1 MSTVVNTIKDGIK
14 NWWWFLI
21 IGLMSFGAGI
31 AIIAKPAESY
41 VSLSILFSL
50 IMAGTGFSQ
59 IVFAVSERKTMKN
72 WGWTLVS
79 GILDFALG
87 TFLMIYPVITM
98 ATLPFIVGFYL
109 VFRAIY
115 LIGAS
120 IELSSFGV
128 KGWGWILT
136 GGIVLLAL
144 GFLTLYYPAAGA
156 WGIIA
161 CSGYA
166 FIVSGIF
173 SIVLAFKLKNFKTN
187 IMKFKNDVESSV
199 GINFGKEYRKAY

>member
-1 MSTVVNTIKDGIK
+1 MSTVVNTIKNGIK

-21 IGLMSFGAGI
+21 MGIMSLVAGA
-31 AIIAKPAESY
+31 AIFAKPAESY
-41 VSLSILFSL
+41 ITLSVLFSI
-50 IMAGTGFSQ
+50 IMASTGFSQ
-59 IVFAVSERKTMKN
+59 IVFSISERRYLKN

-87 TFLMIYPVITM
+87 TYLMIYPAITM

-109 VFRAIY
+109 LFRAIC

-120 IELSSFGV
+120 IELSSIGI
-128 KGWGWILT
+128 KGWGWLLT
-136 GGIVLLAL
+136 GGVVLLAL
-144 GFLTLYYPAAGA
+144 GFLTLYFPAVGA
-156 WGIIA
+156 IGIVA

-173 SIVLAFKLKNFKTN
+173 SIVLAFQLKSFKAR
-187 IMKFKNDVESSV
+187 IPHFENDLEKSLGV
-199 GINFGKEYRKAY
+199 AL

>member
-1 MSTVVNTIKDGIK
+1 MSTVVNTIKSGIK

-21 IGLMSFGAGI
+21 MGIMSLVAGA
-31 AIIAKPAESY
+31 AIFAKPAESY
-41 VSLSILFSL
+41 ITLSVLFSI
-50 IMAGTGFSQ
+50 IMASTGFSQ
-59 IVFAVSERKTMKN
+59 IVFSISERRYLKN

-87 TFLMIYPVITM
+87 TYLMIYPAITM

-109 VFRAIY
+109 LFRAIY

-120 IELSSFGV
+120 IELSSIGI
-128 KGWGWILT
+128 KGWGWLLT
-136 GGIVLLAL
+136 GGVVLLAL
-144 GFLTLYYPAAGA
+144 AFLTLYYPAVGA
-156 WGIIA
+156 IGIVA

-173 SIVLAFKLKNFKTN
+173 SIVLAFQLKSFKAR
-187 IMKFKNDVESSV
+187 IPHFENDLEKSL
-199 GINFGKEYRKAY
+199 GIVL

>member
-1 MSTVVNTIKDGIK
+1 MTTVVNTIRNGIK

-21 IGLMSFGAGI
+21 MGFMSLVAGI
-31 AIIAKPAESY
+31 AIFAKPAEGY
-41 VSLSILFSL
+41 ISLSILFSL

-59 IVFAVSERKTMKN
+59 IVFAISARHTMKN
-72 WGWTLVS
+72 WGWTFVS

-115 LIGAS
+115 LMGAS
-120 IELSSFGV
+120 IELSSFGIR
-128 KGWGWILT
+128 GWGWVLT
-136 GGIVLLAL
+136 GGILLLAL

-156 WGIIA
+156 LGIIA

-173 SIVLAFKLKNFKTN
+173 NIVLAFQLKSFKTD
-187 IMKFKNDVESSV
+187 IEKIKDGLESKLAP
-199 GINFGKEYRKAY
+199 NFPKEYRHAH

>member
-1 MSTVVNTIKDGIK
+1 MSTVVNTIKNEIK

-21 IGLMSFGAGI
+21 MGLMSLAAGI
-31 AIIAKPAESY
+31 AILAKPAEGY
-41 VSLSILFSL
+41 ISLSILFSL

-59 IVFAVSERKTMKN
+59 IVFAISSRHTLKN

-79 GILDFALG
+79 GILDLALG
-87 TFLMIYPVITM
+87 TFLIIYPVITM

-120 IELSSFGV
+120 IDLNSIGI
-128 KGWGWILT
+128 KGWGWVLA
-136 GGIVLLAL
+136 GGIALLAL
-144 GFLTLYYPAAGA
+144 GFLTMYYPAAGA
-156 WGIIA
+156 FGIIA
-161 CSGYA
+161 ISGSA

-173 SIVLAFKLKNFKTN
+173 NIVLAFQLKSLRTDIEKLKN
-187 IMKFKNDVESSV
+187 
-199 GINFGKEYRKAY
+199 GIEGKITPGVRKEYGHA

>member
-1 MSTVVNTIKDGIK
+1 MSTVVNTIKNGIK

-21 IGLMSFGAGI
+21 MGIMSLVAGA
-31 AIIAKPAESY
+31 AIFAKPAESY
-41 VSLSILFSL
+41 ITLSVLFSI
-50 IMAGTGFSQ
+50 IMASTGFSQ
-59 IVFAVSERKTMKN
+59 IVFSISERRYLKN

-87 TFLMIYPVITM
+87 TYLMIYPAITM

-109 VFRAIY
+109 LFRAIY

-120 IELSSFGV
+120 IELSSIGI
-128 KGWGWILT
+128 KGWGWLLT
-136 GGIVLLAL
+136 GGVVLLAL
-144 GFLTLYYPAAGA
+144 GFLTLYYPAVGA
-156 WGIIA
+156 IGIVA

-173 SIVLAFKLKNFKTN
+173 SIVLAFQLKSFKAR
-187 IMKFKNDVESSV
+187 IPHFENDLEKSL
-199 GINFGKEYRKAY
+199 GIVL

>member
-1 MSTVVNTIKDGIK
+1 MSTVVNTIKNGIK

-21 IGLMSFGAGI
+21 MGIMSLVAGA
-31 AIIAKPAESY
+31 AIFAKPAESY
-41 VSLSILFSL
+41 ITLSVLFSI
-50 IMAGTGFSQ
+50 IMASTGFSQ
-59 IVFAVSERKTMKN
+59 IVFSISERRYLKN

-87 TFLMIYPVITM
+87 TYLMIYPAITM

-109 VFRAIY
+109 LFRAIY

-120 IELSSFGV
+120 IELSSIGI
-128 KGWGWILT
+128 KGWGWLLT
-136 GGIVLLAL
+136 GRVELLAL
-144 GFLTLYYPAAGA
+144 GFLTLYYPAVGA
-156 WGIIA
+156 IGIVA

-173 SIVLAFKLKNFKTN
+173 SIVLAFQLKSFKAR
-187 IMKFKNDVESSV
+187 IPHFENDLEKSLGV
-199 GINFGKEYRKAY
+199 AL

>member
-1 MSTVVNTIKDGIK
+1 MSTVVNTIKSGVK

-21 IGLMSFGAGI
+21 IGLMSLAAGI
-31 AIIAKPAESY
+31 AIFAKPAEGY
-41 VSLSILFSL
+41 ISLSILFSL

-59 IVFAVSERKTMKN
+59 IVFAVSSRQTMKN

-87 TFLMIYPVITM
+87 TFLMLYPVITM
-98 ATLPFIVGFYL
+98 TTLPFIVGFYL
-109 VFRAIY
+109 MFRATY

-120 IELSSFGV
+120 IELNSIGI

-136 GGIVLLAL
+136 GGIVLLTL

-156 WGIIA
+156 LGIVA

-173 SIVLAFKLKNFKTN
+173 NIVLAFQLKSFKAH
-187 IMKFKNDVESSV
+187 IRKFEDDIESKI
-199 GINFGKEYRKAY
+199 GMAL

>member
-1 MSTVVNTIKDGIK
+1 MSTVVNTIKSGIK

-21 IGLMSFGAGI
+21 MGIMSLVAGA
-31 AIIAKPAESY
+31 AIFAKPAESY
-41 VSLSILFSL
+41 ITLSVLFSI
-50 IMAGTGFSQ
+50 IMASTGFSQ
-59 IVFAVSERKTMKN
+59 IVFSISERRYLKN

-87 TFLMIYPVITM
+87 TYLMIYPAITM

-109 VFRAIY
+109 LFRAIY

-120 IELSSFGV
+120 IELSSIGI
-128 KGWGWILT
+128 KGWGWLLT
-136 GGIVLLAL
+136 GGVVLLAL
-144 GFLTLYYPAAGA
+144 GFLTLYYPAVGA
-156 WGIIA
+156 IGIVA

-173 SIVLAFKLKNFKTN
+173 SIVLAFQLKSFKAR
-187 IMKFKNDVESSV
+187 IPHFENDFEKSP
-199 GINFGKEYRKAY
+199 GIVL

>member
-1 MSTVVNTIKDGIK
+1 MSTVVNTIKSGIK

-21 IGLMSFGAGI
+21 MGIMSLVAGA
-31 AIIAKPAESY
+31 AIFAKPAESY
-41 VSLSILFSL
+41 ITLSVLFSI
-50 IMAGTGFSQ
+50 IMASTGFSQ
-59 IVFAVSERKTMKN
+59 IVFSISERRYLKN

-87 TFLMIYPVITM
+87 TYLMIYPAITM

-109 VFRAIY
+109 LFRAIY

-120 IELSSFGV
+120 IELSSIGI
-128 KGWGWILT
+128 KGWGWLLT
-136 GGIVLLAL
+136 GGVVLLAL
-144 GFLTLYYPAAGA
+144 GFLTLYYPAVGA
-156 WGIIA
+156 IGIVA

-173 SIVLAFKLKNFKTN
+173 SIVLAFQLKSFKAR
-187 IMKFKNDVESSV
+187 IPHFENDLEKSL
-199 GINFGKEYRKAY
+199 GIVL

>member
-1 MSTVVNTIKDGIK
+1 MSTVVNTIGNGIK

-21 IGLMSFGAGI
+21 MGLMSLVAGI
-31 AIIAKPAESY
+31 AIFAKPAESY

-59 IVFAVSERKTMKN
+59 IVFAISERHTVKN
-72 WGWTLVS
+72 WGSTLVS

-109 VFRAIY
+109 LFRAIY

-120 IELSSFGV
+120 IELNATGI
-128 KGWGWILT
+128 KGWGWVLT

-144 GFLTLYYPAAGA
+144 GFLTMYYPTAGA
-156 WGIIA
+156 LGIIA

-173 SIVLAFKLKNFKTN
+173 NIVLAFQLKSLKTDIEKLKNG
-187 IMKFKNDVESSV
+187 IESK
-199 GINFGKEYRKAY
+199 ITPNYQKEYRHA

>member
-1 MSTVVNTIKDGIK
+1 MNTIKNGIK

-21 IGLMSFGAGI
+21 MGI
-31 AIIAKPAESY
+31 ASLVAGAAIFAKPAESY
-41 VSLSILFSL
+41 ITLSVLFSI
-50 IMAGTGFSQ
+50 IMASTGFSQ
-59 IVFAVSERKTMKN
+59 IVFSISERRYLKN

-87 TFLMIYPVITM
+87 TYLMIYPAITM

-109 VFRAIY
+109 LFRAIY

-120 IELSSFGV
+120 IELSSIGI
-128 KGWGWILT
+128 KGWGWLLT
-136 GGIVLLAL
+136 GGVVLLAL
-144 GFLTLYYPAAGA
+144 GFLTLYYPAVGA
-156 WGIIA
+156 IGIVA

-173 SIVLAFKLKNFKTN
+173 SIVLAFQLKSFKAR
-187 IMKFKNDVESSV
+187 IPHFENDLQKSL
-199 GINFGKEYRKAY
+199 GIVL

>member
-1 MSTVVNTIKDGIK
+1 MSTVVNTIKSGIK

-21 IGLMSFGAGI
+21 MGIMSLVAGA
-31 AIIAKPAESY
+31 AIFAKPAESY
-41 VSLSILFSL
+41 ITLSVLFSI
-50 IMAGTGFSQ
+50 IMASTGFSQ
-59 IVFAVSERKTMKN
+59 IVFSISERRYLKN

-87 TFLMIYPVITM
+87 TYLMIYPAITM

-109 VFRAIY
+109 LFRAIY

-120 IELSSFGV
+120 IELSSIGI
-128 KGWGWILT
+128 KGWGWLLT
-136 GGIVLLAL
+136 GGVVLLAL
-144 GFLTLYYPAAGA
+144 AFLTLYYPAVGA
-156 WGIIA
+156 IGIVA

-173 SIVLAFKLKNFKTN
+173 SIVLALQLKSFKARIPHFE
-187 IMKFKNDVESSV
+187 NDLEKSL
-199 GINFGKEYRKAY
+199 GIVL

>member
-1 MSTVVNTIKDGIK
+1 MSTVVNTIKSGIK

-21 IGLMSFGAGI
+21 MGVMSLVAGA
-31 AIIAKPAESY
+31 AIFAKPAESY
-41 VSLSILFSL
+41 ITLSVLFSI
-50 IMAGTGFSQ
+50 IMASTGFSQ
-59 IVFAVSERKTMKN
+59 IVFSISERRYLKN

-87 TFLMIYPVITM
+87 TYLMIYPAITM

-109 VFRAIY
+109 LFRAIY

-120 IELSSFGV
+120 IELSSIGI
-128 KGWGWILT
+128 KGWGWLLT
-136 GGIVLLAL
+136 GGVVLLAL
-144 GFLTLYYPAAGA
+144 AFLTLYYPAVGA
-156 WGIIA
+156 IGIVA

-173 SIVLAFKLKNFKTN
+173 SIVLAFQLKSFKAR
-187 IMKFKNDVESSV
+187 IPHFENDLEKSL
-199 GINFGKEYRKAY
+199 GIVL